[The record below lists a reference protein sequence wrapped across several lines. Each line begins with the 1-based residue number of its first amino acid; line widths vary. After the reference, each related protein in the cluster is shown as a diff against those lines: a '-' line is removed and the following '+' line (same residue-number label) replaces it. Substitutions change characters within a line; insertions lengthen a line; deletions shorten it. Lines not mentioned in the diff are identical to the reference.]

1 MTIPFQTAPC
11 LMKHRNLLRWLFG
24 LIVLVTAVSTSCTN
38 NIPACTDPLG
48 CIELRPNDPI
58 EIATLLAESGD
69 AAPLGLDA
77 AAGVE
82 LALQA
87 HNNEFLGHPLMLN
100 RENSACLRTQA
111 QTAVTRI
118 ISNPQTIGIIGPTCA
133 ATAELILP
141 VVDGVGLML
150 ISPSVTNP
158 ETAVAN
164 PTPTH
169 PPAFYRT
176 IPPSSAQGQTAAQ
189 YTREQL
195 NLRRA
200 AIIGSS
206 STIATQQADAF
217 AQTFANLGGRIV
229 FHGTLSADQQDISE
243 LLAAITV
250 GQPDVLFLPLFA
262 PEANTFL
269 NQLANELNLGNLT
282 LIGPDTLFTPQ
293 FAESTGPA
301 AEALYLVAPAM
312 VGDSYQQFLTTW
324 QERFNSPPSYFYHVF
339 AYDAVNML
347 LEAVEA
353 SAEVG
358 NDGSLL
364 IGKQAL
370 REALTHTNMAG
381 LSGTLT
387 CQPNGECG
395 TAVSLGVYQLGNAE
409 INGRRWPPPLVWKP

>member
-1 MTIPFQTAPC
+1 MA
-11 LMKHRNLLRWLFG
+11 W
-24 LIVLVTAVSTSCTN
+24 LIVLITAVSTNCTN

-48 CIELRPNDPI
+48 CIELRTNDPI

-77 AAGVE
+77 AAGAE

-118 ISNPQTIGIIGPTCA
+118 ISNPKTIAIIGPTCA

-141 VVDGVGLML
+141 VVNGVGLTL
-150 ISPSVTNP
+150 ISPSVTSQ
-158 ETAVAN
+158 ETTAAAA
-164 PTPTH
+164 TL

-176 IPPSSAQGQTAAQ
+176 IPASSTQGQIAAQ

-206 STIATQQADAF
+206 SSISTQQANAF
-217 AQTFANLGGRIV
+217 AQTFVNLDGRIV
-229 FHGTLSADQQDISE
+229 FHGTLSPDQQNFSE
-243 LLAAITV
+243 LFAAITV

-269 NQLANELNLGNLT
+269 NQLANELGLENLT

-301 AEALYLVAPAM
+301 AETMYLVAPAI
-312 VGDSYQQFLTTW
+312 VGETYQQFLTTW
-324 QERFNSPPSYFYHVF
+324 QERFNSPPLHPYHVF

-347 LEAVEA
+347 LEAVKL

-364 IGKQAL
+364 IGRQAL
-370 REALTHTNMAG
+370 RDALVQTNMAG
-381 LSGTLT
+381 LSGPVV

-395 TAVSLGVYQLGNAE
+395 TAVSLGVYQLSNAE
-409 INGRRWPPPLVWKP
+409 INGRRWPPLLVWKP

>member
-1 MTIPFQTAPC
+1 
-11 LMKHRNLLRWLFG
+11 MKHSKALRFRFSLKWLFG
-24 LIVLVTAVSTSCTN
+24 FIVLVTAVSTSCTD

-87 HNNEFLGHPLMLN
+87 HNNEFLGHPLMLT

-141 VVDGVGLML
+141 VVDGVGLTL

-158 ETAVAN
+158 ETAVSA
-164 PTPTH
+164 TTT

-176 IPPSSAQGQTAAQ
+176 IPVSSLQGQTAAQ
-189 YTREQL
+189 YSREQL
-195 NLRRA
+195 NMRRA

-206 STIATQQADAF
+206 NPLSTQQADAF

-229 FHGTLSADQQDISE
+229 FHGTLSTEQQDTSE

-250 GQPDVLFLPLFA
+250 GQPDVLFLPLFT
-262 PEANTFL
+262 PEANEFL
-269 NQLANELNLGNLT
+269 NQLTNELNLENLA

-301 AEALYLVAPAM
+301 AEAMYLVAPAIT
-312 VGDSYQQFLTTW
+312 GETYQQFLAVW
-324 QERFNSPPSYFYHVF
+324 QERFNSPPRHAYHVY

-347 LEAVEA
+347 LEAVKA
-353 SAEVG
+353 SAVVG

-370 REALTHTNMAG
+370 REALAQTNMAG
-381 LSGTLT
+381 LSGTLV
-387 CQPNGECG
+387 CQPKGECG

-409 INGRRWPPPLVWKP
+409 INGRRWPPTLVWKP

>member
-1 MTIPFQTAPC
+1 MAY
-11 LMKHRNLLRWLFG
+11 RNALRFRQSLPWLFG

-82 LALQA
+82 MALQA
-87 HNNEFLGHPLMLN
+87 HNNEFLGHPLMLT
-100 RENSACLRTQA
+100 RENSGCLRTQA

-118 ISNPQTIGIIGPTCA
+118 IANPQTIGIIGPTCA

-141 VVDGVGLML
+141 VVDGVGLTL

-158 ETAVAN
+158 ETAVA
-164 PTPTH
+164 PTSTDPQ
-169 PPAFYRT
+169 AFYRT
-176 IPPSSAQGQTAAQ
+176 IPASIIQGQIAAQ
-189 YTREQL
+189 YSREQL

-206 STIATQQADAF
+206 SQISTQQANAF
-217 AQTFANLGGRIV
+217 AQTFTDLGGRIV
-229 FHGTLSADQQDISE
+229 FHGTLSTEQQDSSE

-250 GQPDVLFLPLFA
+250 GQPDILFLPLFS

-269 NQLANELNLGNLT
+269 NQLANELNLENLS

-301 AEALYLVAPAM
+301 AEAMYLVAPAI
-312 VGDSYQQFLTTW
+312 VSETYQQFLTAW
-324 QERFNSPPSYFYHVF
+324 QERFNSPPIHPYHVY

-370 REALTHTNMAG
+370 RDALAQTNMAG
-381 LSGTLT
+381 LSGTLV
-387 CQPNGECG
+387 CQPNGACG
-395 TAVSLGVYQLGNAE
+395 TAVSLGVYQLSNAE
-409 INGRRWPPPLVWKP
+409 INGRRWPPPLIWKP